1 MHDHAK
7 MNGVIDLAVERYIE
21 LDEEQ
26 QGEFKGLLVN
36 FRNMYAFLS
45 QVMPYQDTDLEKLY
59 TYLRYLL
66 TKLPREPSGPG
77 YKIDGDV
84 ELEYYRLQKIS
95 EGSINLEPGNA
106 DNLGGPS
113 EVGTGTSTEE
123 EVPLSE
129 LVKILNE
136 RFGTD
141 FTEAD
146 RLFFEQ
152 IEEEAFA
159 SEDLKEAA
167 SANSFNDFS
176 SILSKV
182 FEDILIDRMDGNEEI
197 FQRLMGDAD
206 VRSIAVDDIAKSLYK
221 RFNKKGS

>member
-1 MHDHAK
+1 M
-7 MNGVIDLAVERYIE
+7 IQDLTPTS
-21 LDEEQ
+21 
-26 QGEFKGLLVN
+26 F
-36 FRNMYAFLS
+36 
-45 QVMPYQDTDLEKLY
+45 TDLEKLY

-66 TKLPREPSGPG
+66 TKLPRDISGPG

-106 DNLGGPS
+106 DDLGGPS

-129 LVKILNE
+129 LVRALNE

-152 IEEEAFA
+152 IEEEAFED
-159 SEDLKEAA
+159 EDLKEAA

-176 SILSKV
+176 SILTKA
-182 FEDILIDRMDGNEEI
+182 FEGLLIDRMEGNEVI
-197 FQRLMGDAD
+197 FERLMGDAD
-206 VRSIAVDDIAKSLYK
+206 VRDIAVNDIAKSLYK
-221 RFNKKGS
+221 RFRKKI